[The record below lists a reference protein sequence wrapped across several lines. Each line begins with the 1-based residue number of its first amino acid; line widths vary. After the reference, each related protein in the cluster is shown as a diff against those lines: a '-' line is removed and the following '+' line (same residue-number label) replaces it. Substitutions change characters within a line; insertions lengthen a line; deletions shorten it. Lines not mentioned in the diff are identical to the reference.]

1 MAATW
6 ENEHNSNMAAARVL
20 LQRALRLM
28 PENEQLWHEYFRLE
42 LIYIEKIKL
51 RRRVLGIDQKK
62 GTEEAMEVDEEEEE
76 EDENMLKLPAL
87 TGEDVAQWKQD
98 EEHQKK
104 FKLNE
109 KDAAALEEA
118 NNPILQGLLAK
129 IIYDN
134 AINAIPDKI
143 EFRQRFVDIYREFMD
158 TQQHIQHV
166 YDTIR
171 RDMNENPEAR
181 AFLASRHL
189 FVLEKKEDEEG
200 EEEEKSHYISVND
213 PAFVTAIRKSVQ
225 EFETA
230 TKELNTPKMW
240 ELYVTFLLNWVTL
253 VSEEN
258 LKLYLNKLLQKTFK
272 ACQKQKK
279 LSITLYEL
287 WTSFLVQISEDAA
300 EIDTIA
306 TEGLKTYPESVKLW
320 ICRVDL
326 AKDNSEEQLKLYT
339 RGLDVSTESLLLWT
353 SYKDWIISSSILS
366 NEEKD
371 QMLFRACEKATTL
384 LPSVTTDS
392 SDRNQIKQVLQ
403 TSYVEWAAELQGI
416 DHARTVYKKIIKN
429 FYPTYSFF
437 MKCIEIENQYGS
449 AESGQEN
456 VEYLYERTTRLAD
469 DKQGKPHSAEMERDA
484 HNKLLTFLCLNI
496 GSYISY
502 LAYLYSQKKFQLA
515 NQVYNRA
522 IKEVLDKDA
531 FDLSVQKLKSSHQ
544 STL

>member
-129 IIYDN
+129 IVYDN

-143 EFRQRFVDIYREFMD
+143 EFRQGFVDIYREFMD

-189 FVLEKKEDEEG
+189 FVLEKKEDEE

-392 SDRNQIKQVLQ
+392 SDRNRIKQVLQ